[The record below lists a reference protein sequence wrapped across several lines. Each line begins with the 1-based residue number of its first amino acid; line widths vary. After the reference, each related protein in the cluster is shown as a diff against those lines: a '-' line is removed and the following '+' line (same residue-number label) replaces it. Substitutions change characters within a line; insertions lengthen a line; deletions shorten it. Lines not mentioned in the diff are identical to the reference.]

1 MISKERTK
9 NILFITDLHVQSID
23 SFNDMF
29 FKNNIKELFSRF
41 DYWLNIQD
49 ENNKFIDLYIWGDI
63 FNFIWKNNLNNAIFS
78 LCWHIFL
85 LQKYLDSKNLI
96 LNRVYYVIWNHE
108 CYLDIKD
115 NYKIYFNDR
124 FFITWIDIRKNYNYD
139 LEEEFRKTIL
149 EKKFR
154 SKKEW
159 NIVTYTIPEK
169 LENELSQENLFNFNY
184 FDKENIINKI
194 IKRCFEYMWI
204 IFIWEVMN
212 FEYLDDF
219 RYDWTLKKWRIWT
232 ILFAPYLWKYQQNIE
247 ISKLYWLMNVNDHKF
262 LKDIITSKN
271 IEQSFWNI
279 KKKFEYLFALK
290 DEDVNQLYETHQNI
304 KNNLSSYVKHLESV
318 WIYWNQDLF
327 SKVSYH
333 ITQQLF
339 YYHYLKLLNDLSFLS
354 KKENI
359 EELDIVTHFAF
370 DVFWDKIKEEY
381 KIDHYCID
389 KSIYKQIERYK
400 TWYTNSYFNVNED
413 FLIFIIKFI
422 EKYFSKS
429 LKKVNFYWWH
439 THLNHKS
446 KFTHWNID
454 YHFLNSS
461 FEYF

>member
-1 MISKERTK
+1 MITKERTK

-115 NYKIYFNDR
+115 NYTIYFNDY
-124 FFITWIDIRKNYNYD
+124 FFITWDEIRKDYD
-139 LEEEFRKTIL
+139 YSLEEEFRKTIL

-154 SKKEW
+154 SEKDG
-159 NIVTYTIPEK
+159 NIIKYTIPEK

-204 IFIWEVMN
+204 IFIWEIMN

-219 RYDWTLKKWRIWT
+219 RYDWTLKKWKIWT
-232 ILFAPYLWKYQQNIE
+232 ILFAPYLWEYQQNIE

-262 LKDIITSKN
+262 LKDIITSNN
-271 IEQSFWNI
+271 IEKYFWNI
-279 KKKFEYLFALK
+279 NRKFEYLFKLN
-290 DEDVNQLYETHQNI
+290 DEEVNKIFETYQNI
-304 KNNLSSYVKHLESV
+304 KNNLSVNLKHLETI

-339 YYHYLKLLNDLSFLS
+339 YYHYLKLLNDLSFLI

-359 EELDIVTHFAF
+359 EEIDIVTHFPF

-381 KIDHYCID
+381 KIHHYCID
-389 KSIYKQIERYK
+389 TSVYNQITKYK

-422 EKYFSKS
+422 EKYMSKS

-446 KFTHWNID
+446 KFTNWNID